1 MKLYKRVLKLH
12 QFRNLGKNL
21 PTDLLLNSG
30 FEKHGELVVLVGENN
45 VGKSNV
51 LEALKAFN
59 DTDIKLC
66 NENDY
71 FKAHE
76 FEDAVLSL
84 EEETS
89 LNNETI
95 DFSCVD
101 LKIRYKEVSK
111 GLKELSKTLIS
122 YPFEK
127 HVEAL
132 SEQCSNSVYIPTNN
146 NDYSNI
152 CTFVNNF
159 INLIASYNLLESFLD
174 FYKEKLKLSELV
186 TEYANATNNLFFK
199 ELIKHVSGNS
209 EWIKNFCQC
218 IKEIIKHNTP
228 DKKYNT
234 DEFFVMGQH
243 KQNQLAK
250 IYSYFK
256 KLSEGEIKP
265 QNEDIL
271 KKLKSLDE
279 IFKTTDFTKFTPE
292 TEVKDIIKE
301 IDEKYPINEN
311 FKQQFRTFRLNI
323 GNLKKKIKNSLKYLE
338 KTREDFERK
347 KERLI
352 REIENDCKNQK
363 VLKFNYDVLLD
374 NIQQIC
380 KNYIASHA
388 VNDVSKDIKSMMCQ
402 LYLKKIDLLVN
413 SEIEQYRYNDF
424 LESAR
429 KFLWENIKTL
439 DEKSGVHLFP
449 KNIDEIK
456 QKFEANK
463 EKFQQS
469 KNYSEFAEYCREC
482 NPYTAFQGLRNR
494 VNFPLKDH
502 SLDKFVPNMREYKE
516 LKITDNDL
524 KTALL
529 TCLDYSSPSEFD
541 QSDWFF
547 RNSLFRKMDFHPN
560 TIWNTFGKI
569 LNYKNFDQKNLKY
582 EQALEIMFDKNNDLE
597 VYSIYNKLFN
607 IPKKYLQEINQES
620 LKEIKQSKYP
630 FNIEA
635 KGEYNNNVWQL
646 EFFNGKNSL
655 LFKINFTE
663 ILENIAEI
671 MEYNMQLKMDSSIA
685 KEFNELLAI
694 TQDSPQDNYQL
705 KIHVQHNNKFYDY
718 SKKSTAYEIK
728 LEIHDCRKSDN
739 QNPIILSQQSTG
751 FQWAFNFMFGFLYNV
766 GSNFS
771 FNKNIIYVMDEPA
784 THLSVPARKEFRKF
798 LKEYAHKNHV
808 TFVLATHDPF
818 LVDTDHLD
826 EIRIVEKKEEGS
838 AIENTF
844 NYPLNNAGK
853 DSDALDKIKRSLGV
867 SQNVF
872 HNPQKHRIIFVE
884 GITDYCYLS
893 AFKLYFNEREF
904 KNAPIP
910 FTFLPISGL
919 KKNQTG
925 MKETIQKLHELDN
938 DPIVLIDDDR
948 KDGSDPQNAKSEQF
962 KRANEEMPDPITILQ
977 LSSCDENFKQIEDCF
992 STNDKEKYAKNKRME
1007 LAMSFKTR
1015 LLYSEKD
1022 DVVGEET
1029 KKNFLKLFEW
1039 IKERVKQPND

>member
-1 MKLYKRVLKLH
+1 MKFYKRVLKLH
-12 QFRNLGKNL
+12 HFRNLGKNL
-21 PTDLLLNSG
+21 PTELLLNSS
-30 FEKHGELVVLVGENN
+30 FEKHGGLVVLVGENN

-51 LEALKAFN
+51 LEALTIFN
-59 DTDIKLC
+59 DADIKLC
-66 NENDY
+66 SEEYY
-71 FKAHE
+71 FKNHKK
-76 FEDAVLSL
+76 DTLLSL
-84 EEETS
+84 EEEAT
-89 LNNETI
+89 LDHKITG
-95 DFSCVD
+95 FSCMD
-101 LKIRYKEVSK
+101 LKIQSKEISCN
-111 GLKELSKTLIS
+111 LKELSKTLIS

-159 INLIASYNLLESFLD
+159 INLITSYNLLESFLD

-186 TEYANATNNLFFK
+186 TEYANATDNLLFK
-199 ELIKHVSGNS
+199 ELIKYVSGNS
-209 EWIKNFCQC
+209 EGIKNFCQC
-218 IKEIIKHNTP
+218 IKEIIKRNTP

-234 DEFFVMGQH
+234 DEFFVMWQH

-256 KLSEGEIKP
+256 KLSEDEIKP

-271 KKLKSLDE
+271 KKLKGLDE

-311 FKQQFRTFRLNI
+311 FKQQFRTFRSNI
-323 GNLKKKIKNSLKYLE
+323 ISLKKEIKNSLKNLD
-338 KTREDFERK
+338 KIREDFERN
-347 KERLI
+347 KESWI
-352 REIENDCKNQK
+352 KEIGNDCKNQK
-363 VLKFNYDVLLD
+363 TLEFNYDVLLD

-380 KNYIASHA
+380 KKYIASH
-388 VNDVSKDIKSMMCQ
+388 VVSDESKDIKSMMCQ
-402 LYLKKIDLLVN
+402 FYLEKMELLSNSKIRRYQYDDLLK
-413 SEIEQYRYNDF
+413 
-424 LESAR
+424 SAR
-429 KFLWENIKTL
+429 ISLWEDIKTL

-449 KNIDEIK
+449 KNIGEIK
-456 QKFEANK
+456 DKFEANK
-463 EKFQQS
+463 EKVKQS
-469 KNYSEFAEYCREC
+469 KNYFEFAEYCREC
-482 NPYTAFQGLRNR
+482 NPYTAFQNLRNK
-494 VNFPLKDH
+494 VQFPLSGGLSYKF
-502 SLDKFVPNMREYKE
+502 DKLVPTIKEYKE

-524 KTALL
+524 KTTLF
-529 TCLDYSSPSEFD
+529 TFFDYSSPSEFD
-541 QSDWFF
+541 QWDWFF

-560 TIWNTFGKI
+560 TIWNFFGSI
-569 LNYKNFDQKNLKY
+569 LKDG
-582 EQALEIMFDKNNDLE
+582 QALQIIMFDKNNDL
-597 VYSIYNKLFN
+597 VIYDSEKSFN
-607 IPKKYLQEINQES
+607 IPEKYLQEIDQES
-620 LKEIKQSKYP
+620 LKEIRQSKHLFP
-630 FNIEA
+630 IEV
-635 KGEYNNNVWQL
+635 KRKYNNNVCQF
-646 EFFNGKNSL
+646 EFFKKDTSHL
-655 LFKINFTE
+655 LFKVNFTE
-663 ILENIAEI
+663 ILENLAEI
-671 MEYNMQLKMDSSIA
+671 LEYNMQLKIDSLIT
-685 KEFNELLAI
+685 KEFNRLLAI
-694 TQDSPQDNYQL
+694 AEDSPQDSYQL
-705 KIHVQHNNKFYDY
+705 KIRIRHNNKFYDY
-718 SKKSTAYEIK
+718 SKQSTAYEIK
-728 LEIHDCRKSDN
+728 LEIYDCRKSDN
-739 QNPIILSQQSTG
+739 QKPIILSQQSTG
-751 FQWAFNFMFGFLYNV
+751 FQWAFNFVFNFLYNV

-784 THLSVPARKEFRKF
+784 AHLSVPARKEFRKF
-798 LKEYAHKNHV
+798 LKEYAHKHNT

-844 NYPLNNAGK
+844 NYSLKNDANRN
-853 DSDALDKIKRSLGV
+853 SDALDKIKRSLGV

-884 GITDYCYLS
+884 GTTDYCYLS

-904 KNAPIP
+904 KNDPIP

-919 KKNQTG
+919 KKEPNE

-948 KDGSDPQNAKSEQF
+948 KDGSDPQKAKSKQF

-992 STNDKEKYAKNKRME
+992 SANDKEKYAKNKRME
-1007 LAMSFKTR
+1007 LAMAFKTR

>member
-1 MKLYKRVLKLH
+1 MKLHKRVLKLH
-12 QFRNLGKNL
+12 QFRNLGKKS
-21 PTDLLLNSG
+21 PTGLLLNSS
-30 FEKHGELVVLVGENN
+30 FEKHGELVILVGENN
-45 VGKSNV
+45 VGKSNI

-59 DTDIKLC
+59 DTGIKLC
-66 NENDY
+66 NEKDY
-71 FKAHE
+71 SKAHE
-76 FEDAVLSL
+76 SEDAVLSL

-89 LNNETI
+89 RNNETI

-122 YPFEK
+122 YPF
-127 HVEAL
+127 
-132 SEQCSNSVYIPTNN
+132 SVFIG
-146 NDYSNI
+146 S
-152 CTFVNNF
+152 F
-159 INLIASYNLLESFLD
+159 INLIMSYGILDSFLK
-174 FYKEKLKLSELV
+174 FYKEKLKLSAFS
-186 TEYANATNNLFFK
+186 TKQNHNLLFK
-199 ELIKHVSGNS
+199 ELVKHLSGSS
-209 EWIKNFCQC
+209 ELIKNFCQC
-218 IKEIIKHNTP
+218 VREIIECNTP
-228 DKKYNT
+228 NKNHKPNQ
-234 DEFFVMGQH
+234 FFIIG
-243 KQNQLAK
+243 KNRQNQLAK
-250 IYSYFK
+250 FYSHFE
-256 KLSEGEIKP
+256 KLSASEVKP
-265 QNEDIL
+265 QDMEDIL

-279 IFKTTDFTKFTPE
+279 IFKTTGFNTKFTPK

-311 FKQQFRTFRLNI
+311 FKKQFEEFESN
-323 GNLKKKIKNSLKYLE
+323 IKNLDEMK
-338 KTREDFERK
+338 KDFERK
-347 KERLI
+347 KESLI
-352 REIENDCKNQK
+352 LEIEDYCKNQK
-363 VLKFNYDVLLD
+363 TLEFNYDVLLD
-374 NIQQIC
+374 NIQQTC
-380 KNYIASHA
+380 KEYIASH
-388 VNDVSKDIKSMMCQ
+388 VINNESKDMKYMMCQ
-402 LYLKKIDLLVN
+402 FYLKQIDLLAN
-413 SEIEQYRYNDF
+413 SEIEQYRYSDF
-424 LESAR
+424 FESAR
-429 KFLWENIKTL
+429 KSLWENIKTL

-469 KNYSEFAEYCREC
+469 KNYSEFAKCCREC

-494 VNFPLKDH
+494 VNFPLKNH
-502 SLDKFVPNMREYKE
+502 SLDKFVPTMKEYKE
-516 LKITDNDL
+516 LKITDSDL

-529 TCLDYSSPSEFD
+529 TCLDHSSPSEFD

-569 LNYKNFDQKNLKY
+569 LNYKNFDQKDLKY
-582 EQALEIMFDKNNDLE
+582 KQALEIMFDKNNDLE

-607 IPKKYLQEINQES
+607 IPKKYLQKINQES

-646 EFFNGKNSL
+646 EFFNDKSSL

-671 MEYNMQLKMDSSIA
+671 LEYNMQSRIDSLIA
-685 KEFNELLAI
+685 KEFNKLLAI
-694 TQDSPQDNYQL
+694 AQDSPQDNYQL
-705 KIHVQHNNKFYDY
+705 KIHVRHNNKFSRD
-718 SKKSTAYEIK
+718 KESTAYEIK

-739 QNPIILSQQSTG
+739 QKPIILSQQSTG

-771 FNKNIIYVMDEPA
+771 FNHNIIYVMDEPA
-784 THLSVPARKEFRKF
+784 AHLSVPGRKEFRKF
-798 LKEYAHKNHV
+798 LKEYAHKHNT

-844 NYPLNNAGK
+844 NYSLKNDANRN
-853 DSDALDKIKRSLGV
+853 SDALDKIKRFLGV

-884 GITDYCYLS
+884 GTTDYCYLS

-904 KNAPIP
+904 KNDPIP

-919 KKNQTG
+919 KDNQTN
-925 MKETIQKLHELDN
+925 MQKTIQKLRKLDN
-938 DPIVLIDDDR
+938 NPIVLIDDDR
-948 KDGSDPQNAKSEQF
+948 KDGSDPQKAKSEQF
-962 KRANEEMPDPITILQ
+962 KKANEEMPDPITILQ

-992 STNDKEKYAKNKRME
+992 SANDREKYAKNKCME
-1007 LAMSFKTR
+1007 LAMAFKTR

>member
-21 PTDLLLNSG
+21 PTELLLNSS
-30 FEKHGELVVLVGENN
+30 FEKHGELVILVGENN
-45 VGKSNV
+45 VGKSNI

-71 FKAHE
+71 FKSHE
-76 FEDAVLSL
+76 SEDAVLSL
-84 EEETS
+84 EEEIS
-89 LNNETI
+89 LNHKTI

-101 LKIRYKEVSK
+101 LKIQTEEIGD
-111 GLKELSKTLIS
+111 GLKELSKTLIV

-132 SEQCSNSVYIPTNN
+132 VEQCSKIVFIPSNN

-152 CTFVNNF
+152 CTFVSSF
-159 INLIASYNLLESFLD
+159 TNLIDSYNQLKPFLH
-174 FYKEKLKLSELV
+174 FY
-186 TEYANATNNLFFK
+186 K
-199 ELIKHVSGNS
+199 ELIKYVSGNS
-209 EWIKNFCQC
+209 EWIKTFCQC

-228 DKKYNT
+228 NKKCNS
-234 DEFFVMGQH
+234 DDFFVMGKH
-243 KQNQLAK
+243 KQNQLSK
-250 IYSYFK
+250 IYSRFK
-256 KLSEGEIKP
+256 ELSGNEIKTKDM
-265 QNEDIL
+265 EYIS
-271 KKLKSLDE
+271 KKIKSLDE
-279 IFKTTDFTKFTPE
+279 AFNTTDFNEKFAPRIKILQNE
-292 TEVKDIIKE
+292 QSQERLSEFIKDIIKE

-311 FKQQFRTFRLNI
+311 FKQQFRTFRSSI
-323 GNLKKKIKNSLKYLE
+323 ISIKKKIKNSLKDLN
-338 KTREDFERK
+338 KTRKDFEQE
-347 KERLI
+347 KELLI
-352 REIENDCKNQK
+352 QEIEDYCKNQK
-363 VLKFNYDVLLD
+363 TLEFNYNVLID

-380 KNYIASHA
+380 KEYIASHA
-388 VNDVSKDIKSMMCQ
+388 INDESKDMKYMMCQ
-402 LYLKKIDLLVN
+402 FYLKQIDLLAN
-413 SEIEQYRYNDF
+413 SEIEQYRYSDF
-424 LESAR
+424 FESAR
-429 KFLWENIKTL
+429 KSLWESIKTL

-482 NPYTAFQGLRNR
+482 NPYTAFQDLGNR
-494 VNFPLKDH
+494 VNFPLKNH
-502 SLDKFVPNMREYKE
+502 SLDKFVPNMREYKD
-516 LKITDNDL
+516 LKITDSDL

-529 TCLDYSSPSEFD
+529 TGLDYSSPSEFE
-541 QSDWFF
+541 SDWFF

-569 LNYKNFDQKNLKY
+569 LNYKNFDQKNLKH

-597 VYSIYNKLFN
+597 VYSI
-607 IPKKYLQEINQES
+607 
-620 LKEIKQSKYP
+620 
-630 FNIEA
+630 
-635 KGEYNNNVWQL
+635 
-646 EFFNGKNSL
+646 EFFNDKSSL
-655 LFKINFTE
+655 LFKVNFTE

-671 MEYNMQLKMDSSIA
+671 LEYNMQSRIDSLIA
-685 KEFNELLAI
+685 KEFNKLLAI
-694 TQDSPQDNYQL
+694 SQDDHQANYQL
-705 KIHVQHNNKFYDY
+705 KIRVRHNNKFFRE
-718 SKKSTAYEIK
+718 KCTAYEIK
-728 LEIHDCRKSDN
+728 LEIYDCRKSDN
-739 QNPIILSQQSTG
+739 QKSIILSQQSTG
-751 FQWAFNFMFGFLYNV
+751 FQWAFNFMFGFLYNM

-798 LKEYAHKNHV
+798 LKEYAHKHNT

-838 AIENTF
+838 AIENNF
-844 NYPLNNAGK
+844 NYSLKNDASRN
-853 DSDALDKIKRSLGV
+853 SDALDKIKRSFGV
-867 SQNVF
+867 GQHVF

-884 GITDYCYLS
+884 GTTDYCYLS

-904 KNAPIP
+904 KNDPIP

-919 KKNQTG
+919 KKEPNE

-948 KDGSDPQNAKSEQF
+948 KCDLDQNAKSEQF
-962 KRANEEMPDPITILQ
+962 KKANEEMHDPITILQ
-977 LSSCDENFKQIEDCF
+977 LSSYDENFKQIEDCF
-992 STNDKEKYAKNKRME
+992 SANDREKYAKNKRME
-1007 LAMSFKTR
+1007 LAMAFKAR

-1022 DVVGEET
+1022 DVVSEET
-1029 KKNFLKLFEW
+1029 KNNFKKLFEW

>member
-1 MKLYKRVLKLH
+1 
-12 QFRNLGKNL
+12 
-21 PTDLLLNSG
+21 
-30 FEKHGELVVLVGENN
+30 
-45 VGKSNV
+45 
-51 LEALKAFN
+51 
-59 DTDIKLC
+59 
-66 NENDY
+66 
-71 FKAHE
+71 
-76 FEDAVLSL
+76 
-84 EEETS
+84 
-89 LNNETI
+89 
-95 DFSCVD
+95 
-101 LKIRYKEVSK
+101 
-111 GLKELSKTLIS
+111 
-122 YPFEK
+122 
-127 HVEAL
+127 
-132 SEQCSNSVYIPTNN
+132 
-146 NDYSNI
+146 
-152 CTFVNNF
+152 
-159 INLIASYNLLESFLD
+159 
-174 FYKEKLKLSELV
+174 
-186 TEYANATNNLFFK
+186 
-199 ELIKHVSGNS
+199 
-209 EWIKNFCQC
+209 
-218 IKEIIKHNTP
+218 
-228 DKKYNT
+228 
-234 DEFFVMGQH
+234 MG
-243 KQNQLAK
+243 
-250 IYSYFK
+250 
-256 KLSEGEIKP
+256 
-265 QNEDIL
+265 DIL

-279 IFKTTDFTKFTPE
+279 IFKTTGFNKKFIPK

-301 IDEKYPINEN
+301 IDEKYPINKN
-311 FKQQFRTFRLNI
+311 FKQQFRTFRSSII
-323 GNLKKKIKNSLKYLE
+323 GIKKKIKNSLKDLD
-338 KTREDFERK
+338 KTRKDFEEDK
-347 KERLI
+347 KSLI
-352 REIENDCKNQK
+352 REIEDYCKNQK
-363 VLKFNYDVLLD
+363 TLEFNYDVLLD

-380 KNYIASHA
+380 KECATSH
-388 VNDVSKDIKSMMCQ
+388 VINDESKDMKYMMCQ
-402 LYLKKIDLLVN
+402 FYLKQIDLLAN
-413 SEIEQYRYNDF
+413 SEIEQYRYSDF
-424 LESAR
+424 FESAR
-429 KFLWENIKTL
+429 KSLWENIKTL

-469 KNYSEFAEYCREC
+469 KNYSEFAEYCRKC

-494 VNFPLKDH
+494 VNFPLKNH
-502 SLDKFVPNMREYKE
+502 SLDKFVPNMREYKK
-516 LKITDNDL
+516 LKITDSNL

-529 TCLDYSSPSEFD
+529 TRLDYSSPSEFD

-569 LNYKNFDQKNLKY
+569 LNDKNFDQKNLKY

-635 KGEYNNNVWQL
+635 KGKYNDNVWQL
-646 EFFNGKNSL
+646 EFFNDKNSL

-663 ILENIAEI
+663 TLENIAEI
-671 MEYNMQLKMDSSIA
+671 MEYNMQLKIDSLIA
-685 KEFNELLAI
+685 KEFNKLLAI
-694 TQDSPQDNYQL
+694 AQDDHQDNYQL
-705 KIHVQHNNKFYDY
+705 KIRVRYNSKFLREY
-718 SKKSTAYEIK
+718 KRVAYEIK
-728 LEIHDCRKSDN
+728 LEIYDCRKSNN
-739 QNPIILSQQSTG
+739 QKPIILSQQSAG

-784 THLSVPARKEFRKF
+784 TPLSVPGRRGFRKL
-798 LKEYAHKNHV
+798 LKEYAHKNNT

-844 NYPLNNAGK
+844 NYSLKNDANRN
-853 DSDALDKIKRSLGV
+853 SDALDKIKRSFGV

-884 GITDYCYLS
+884 GTTDYCYLS

-904 KNAPIP
+904 KNDPIP

-919 KKNQTG
+919 KDNQTN
-925 MKETIQKLHELDN
+925 MQKTIQKLRKLDN
-938 DPIVLIDDDR
+938 NPIILIDDDR
-948 KDGSDPQNAKSEQF
+948 KDGSDPHKAKSEQF
-962 KRANEEMPDPITILQ
+962 KRANEEMPDSITILQ

-992 STNDKEKYAKNKRME
+992 SANDKEKYAKNKRME
-1007 LAMSFKTR
+1007 LAMAFKTR

>member
-12 QFRNLGKNL
+12 QFRNLGKKS
-21 PTDLLLNSG
+21 PTELLLNSS
-30 FEKHGELVVLVGENN
+30 FEKHGELVILVGENN
-45 VGKSNV
+45 VGKSNI

-71 FKAHE
+71 FKSHE
-76 FEDAVLSL
+76 FEDTILSL

-89 LNNETI
+89 RNNETI

-101 LKIRYKEVSK
+101 LKIQTKEIGE

-122 YPFEK
+122 YPF
-127 HVEAL
+127 
-132 SEQCSNSVYIPTNN
+132 SVFIGG
-146 NDYSNI
+146 
-152 CTFVNNF
+152 F
-159 INLIASYNLLESFLD
+159 INLIMSYGVLDSFLK
-174 FYKEKLKLSELV
+174 FYKEKLKLSAFS
-186 TEYANATNNLFFK
+186 TKQNHNLLFK
-199 ELIKHVSGNS
+199 ELVKHLSGSS
-209 EWIKNFCQC
+209 ELIKNFCQC
-218 IKEIIKHNTP
+218 VREIIECNTP
-228 DKKYNT
+228 NKNHKTNQ
-234 DEFFVMGQH
+234 FFIIG
-243 KQNQLAK
+243 KNRQNQLAK
-250 IYSYFK
+250 FYSHFE
-256 KLSEGEIKP
+256 KLSASEVKP
-265 QNEDIL
+265 QDMGDIL

-279 IFKTTDFTKFTPE
+279 IFKTTGFNKKFTPK

-311 FKQQFRTFRLNI
+311 FKKQFEEFESN
-323 GNLKKKIKNSLKYLE
+323 IKNLDEMK
-338 KTREDFERK
+338 KDFEQK
-347 KERLI
+347 KESLI
-352 REIENDCKNQK
+352 LEIEDYCKNQK
-363 VLKFNYDVLLD
+363 TLEFNYDVLLD

-380 KNYIASHA
+380 KEYATSHA
-388 VNDVSKDIKSMMCQ
+388 INDESKDMKYMMCQ
-402 LYLKKIDLLVN
+402 FYLKQIDLLAN
-413 SEIEQYRYNDF
+413 SEIEQYRYSDF
-424 LESAR
+424 FESAR
-429 KFLWENIKTL
+429 KSLWENIKTL

-502 SLDKFVPNMREYKE
+502 SLDEFVPNMREYKE
-516 LKITDNDL
+516 LKITDSDL
-524 KTALL
+524 KTALF
-529 TCLDYSSPSEFD
+529 TCLDYSSPSEFE
-541 QSDWFF
+541 SDWFF

-569 LNYKNFDQKNLKY
+569 LNYKNFDQKDLKY

-597 VYSIYNKLFN
+597 IYSGLDKPFV

-630 FNIEA
+630 FSIEA
-635 KGEYNNNVWQL
+635 KGEYNNNAWQL
-646 EFFNGKNSL
+646 EFFNNKSSF

-663 ILENIAEI
+663 ILENIAEVL
-671 MEYNMQLKMDSSIA
+671 EYNMQLKMDSLIA
-685 KEFNELLAI
+685 KEFNKLLAI
-694 TQDSPQDNYQL
+694 AQDDHQDNYQL
-705 KIHVQHNNKFYDY
+705 KIRVRHNNKFFRE
-718 SKKSTAYEIK
+718 KCTAYKIK

-739 QNPIILSQQSTG
+739 QKPIILSQQSIG

-784 THLSVPARKEFRKF
+784 AHLSVPARKEFRKF
-798 LKEYAHKNHV
+798 LKEYAHKHNT

-844 NYPLNNAGK
+844 NYSLKNDANRN
-853 DSDALDKIKRSLGV
+853 SDALDKIKRSLGV

-884 GITDYCYLS
+884 GTTDYCYLS

-904 KNAPIP
+904 KNDPIS

-919 KKNQTG
+919 KKEPNEMQ
-925 MKETIQKLHELDN
+925 KIIQKLRKLDN
-938 DPIVLIDDDR
+938 NPIVLIDDDR
-948 KDGSDPQNAKSEQF
+948 KDGSDPQKAKSEQF

-992 STNDKEKYAKNKRME
+992 STNDKEEYAKNKCME
-1007 LAMSFKTR
+1007 LAMAFKTR

>member
-21 PTDLLLNSG
+21 PTELLLNSS
-30 FEKHGELVVLVGENN
+30 FEKHGELVILVGENN
-45 VGKSNV
+45 VGKSNI

-66 NENDY
+66 NEKDY

-84 EEETS
+84 EEETIR
-89 LNNETI
+89 NNETI

-101 LKIRYKEVSK
+101 LKIQTKEIGE
-111 GLKELSKTLIS
+111 GLKELSKTLIV

-132 SEQCSNSVYIPTNN
+132 VEQCSKIVFIPSNN

-152 CTFVNNF
+152 CTFVSSF
-159 INLIASYNLLESFLD
+159 TNLIDSYNQLKPFLH
-174 FYKEKLKLSELV
+174 FY
-186 TEYANATNNLFFK
+186 K
-199 ELIKHVSGNS
+199 ELIKYVSGNS
-209 EWIKNFCQC
+209 EWIKTFCQC

-228 DKKYNT
+228 NKKCNS
-234 DEFFVMGQH
+234 DDFFVMVEH
-243 KQNQLAK
+243 KKKQLAK
-250 IYSYFK
+250 IYSRFK
-256 KLSEGEIKP
+256 KLNGNEIK
-265 QNEDIL
+265 
-271 KKLKSLDE
+271 
-279 IFKTTDFTKFTPE
+279 TKD
-292 TEVKDIIKE
+292 VKYIS
-301 IDEKYPINEN
+301 
-311 FKQQFRTFRLNI
+311 
-323 GNLKKKIKNSLKYLE
+323 KKIKS
-338 KTREDFERK
+338 
-347 KERLI
+347 
-352 REIENDCKNQK
+352 
-363 VLKFNYDVLLD
+363 
-374 NIQQIC
+374 
-380 KNYIASHA
+380 
-388 VNDVSKDIKSMMCQ
+388 
-402 LYLKKIDLLVN
+402 
-413 SEIEQYRYNDF
+413 
-424 LESAR
+424 
-429 KFLWENIKTL
+429 L

-469 KNYSEFAEYCREC
+469 KNYSEFAEYCRKC

-494 VNFPLKDH
+494 VNFPLKNH
-502 SLDKFVPNMREYKE
+502 SLDKFVPTMKEYKE

-529 TCLDYSSPSEFD
+529 TRLDYSSPSEFN

-547 RNSLFRKMDFHPN
+547 QNSLFRKMDFHPN

-569 LNYKNFDQKNLKY
+569 LNYKNFDQKNLKD
-582 EQALEIMFDKNNDLE
+582 EQALEIMFDENNDLE

-646 EFFNGKNSL
+646 EFFNDKSSF

-671 MEYNMQLKMDSSIA
+671 LEYNMQSRIDSLIA
-685 KEFNELLAI
+685 KEFNKLLAI
-694 TQDSPQDNYQL
+694 AQDDLQDNHQNNYQIEVDFKDDDLVFGYKL
-705 KIHVQHNNKFYDY
+705 KIY
-718 SKKSTAYEIK
+718 
-728 LEIHDCRKSDN
+728 DCRKSHE
-739 QNPIILSQQSTG
+739 QVVLKKQSTG

-771 FNKNIIYVMDEPA
+771 FNHNIIYVMDEPA

-798 LKEYAHKNHV
+798 LKEYAHKHNT
-808 TFVLATHDPF
+808 TFVLTTHDPF

-826 EIRIVEKKEEGS
+826 EIRIVEKEEQGS
-838 AIENTF
+838 AIKNGFSYDPKE
-844 NYPLNNAGK
+844 YASNN
-853 DSDALDKIKRSLGV
+853 SDALYQIKRSLGV

-872 HNPQKHRIIFVE
+872 HNPQKHRIIFAE
-884 GITDYCYLS
+884 GTTDYCYLT

-904 KNAPIP
+904 KNDPIP

-919 KKNQTG
+919 KKEPNEMQ
-925 MKETIQKLHELDN
+925 KTIQKLRKLDN
-938 DPIVLIDDDR
+938 NPIVLIDDDR
-948 KDGSDPQNAKSEQF
+948 KDGSDPQKAKSEQF

-977 LSSCDENFKQIEDCF
+977 LSSCDENFKQIEDGF
-992 STNDKEKYAKNKRME
+992 SANDREEYAQNKRME
-1007 LAMSFKTR
+1007 LAMAFKTR
-1015 LLYSEKD
+1015 LLYSGKD
-1022 DVVGEET
+1022 DAVSEET
-1029 KKNFLKLFEW
+1029 KENFKKLFEW
-1039 IKERVKQPND
+1039 ITKACNDSKTG

>member
-12 QFRNLGKNL
+12 HFRNLGKNL
-21 PTDLLLNSG
+21 PTELLLNSN
-30 FEKHGELVVLVGENN
+30 FEKHGGLVILVGENN
-45 VGKSNV
+45 VGKSNI

-71 FKAHE
+71 FKDHE
-76 FEDAVLSL
+76 SKEATLSL

-89 LNNETI
+89 LNNEGI

-101 LKIRYKEVSK
+101 LKIQTKEIGE
-111 GLKELSKTLIS
+111 GLKELSKTLIV

-132 SEQCSNSVYIPTNN
+132 REQCSNIVFIPINN

-152 CTFVNNF
+152 CTFVSNF
-159 INLIASYNLLESFLD
+159 TNLIDSYNQLKPFLH
-174 FYKEKLKLSELV
+174 FYKK
-186 TEYANATNNLFFK
+186 
-199 ELIKHVSGNS
+199 LIKHLSGNS
-209 EWIKNFCQC
+209 EWIKTQC
-218 IKEIIKHNTP
+218 VKEIIKYNTP
-228 DKKYNT
+228 NKECNSD
-234 DEFFVMGQH
+234 DFFVMGKH
-243 KQNQLAK
+243 KQNQLSE
-250 IYSYFK
+250 IYSRFK
-256 KLSEGEIKP
+256 KLSENEIKTKDVKYVS
-265 QNEDIL
+265 QKI
-271 KKLKSLDE
+271 KSLDE
-279 IFKTTDFTKFTPE
+279 IFKTTDFNTKFAPRIKILQNE
-292 TEVKDIIKE
+292 QSQERLSEFIEDIIKE
-301 IDEKYPINEN
+301 VDEKYPINEN
-311 FKQQFRTFRLNI
+311 FKQQFRTFRSNMI
-323 GNLKKKIKNSLKYLE
+323 SIKKKIKNSLKDLN
-338 KTREDFERK
+338 KTRKDFERK
-347 KERLI
+347 KESLI
-352 REIENDCKNQK
+352 REIEDYCKNQK
-363 VLKFNYDVLLD
+363 TLKFNYDVLLD

-380 KNYIASHA
+380 KEYAASHIAS
-388 VNDVSKDIKSMMCQ
+388 DESKDMKCMMCQ
-402 LYLKKIDLLVN
+402 LYLKQIDLLVN

-424 LESAR
+424 FESAR
-429 KFLWENIKTL
+429 KYLCENIKTL

-463 EKFQQS
+463 EKFKQS
-469 KNYSEFAEYCREC
+469 ESVSEIIRHCREC
-482 NPYTAFQGLRNR
+482 NPYTAFQGLRNK
-494 VNFPLKDH
+494 VNFPLKNH
-502 SLDKFVPNMREYKE
+502 SLDKFVPTMKECKE

-524 KTALL
+524 KTALF
-529 TCLDYSSPSEFD
+529 TGFDYSSPSEFE
-541 QSDWFF
+541 SDWFF
-547 RNSLFRKMDFHPN
+547 RNSLFRKMDFYPN

-597 VYSIYNKLFN
+597 VYSGLDKPFI

-646 EFFNGKNSL
+646 EFFNDKNSL

-671 MEYNMQLKMDSSIA
+671 MEYNMQLKMDSLIA
-685 KEFNELLAI
+685 KEFNKLLAI
-694 TQDSPQDNYQL
+694 AQDDHQDNYQL
-705 KIHVQHNNKFYDY
+705 KIHVRYNSKFLREY
-718 SKKSTAYEIK
+718 KCAAYKIK
-728 LEIHDCRKSDN
+728 LEIYDCRKSHE
-739 QNPIILSQQSTG
+739 QVVLKKQSTG

-784 THLSVPARKEFRKF
+784 THLSVPARKEFRQF
-798 LKEYAHKNHV
+798 LKEYAHKNNV

-826 EIRIVEKKEEGS
+826 EIRIVEKEEQGS
-838 AIENTF
+838 VIKNNF
-844 NYPLNNAGK
+844 NYSLKNDASK
-853 DSDALDKIKRSLGV
+853 DSDALYQIKRSLGV

-904 KNAPIP
+904 KNDPIP

-919 KKNQTG
+919 KKNQTD
-925 MKETIQKLHELDN
+925 MQKTIQKLRELDN
-938 DPIVLIDDDR
+938 NPIVLIDDDR
-948 KDGSDPQNAKSEQF
+948 KKDNPDLDPQNAKSEQF
-962 KRANEEMPDPITILQ
+962 KKANEEMPDPITILQ
-977 LSSCDENFKQIEDCF
+977 LSSCDENFKQIEHCF
-992 STNDKEKYAKNKRME
+992 SANDKEEYAKNKHME
-1007 LAMSFKTR
+1007 LAMAFKTK
-1015 LLYSEKD
+1015 LLYSGKD
-1022 DVVGEET
+1022 DVVTEET
-1029 KKNFLKLFEW
+1029 KKNFKKLFGW

>member
-1 MKLYKRVLKLH
+1 MKFYKRVLKLH
-12 QFRNLGKNL
+12 HFRNLGRNS
-21 PTDLLLNSG
+21 PTELLLNSS
-30 FEKHGELVVLVGENN
+30 FDEKHGGLVVLVGENN
-45 VGKSNV
+45 VGKSNI

-76 FEDAVLSL
+76 SENAVLSL

-89 LNNETI
+89 RNNETI

-122 YPFEK
+122 YPF
-127 HVEAL
+127 
-132 SEQCSNSVYIPTNN
+132 SVFIGG
-146 NDYSNI
+146 
-152 CTFVNNF
+152 F
-159 INLIASYNLLESFLD
+159 INLIMSYGILDSFLK
-174 FYKEKLKLSELV
+174 FYKEKLKLSAFS
-186 TEYANATNNLFFK
+186 TKQNHNLLFK
-199 ELIKHVSGNS
+199 ELVKHLSGSS
-209 EWIKNFCQC
+209 ELIKNFCQC
-218 IKEIIKHNTP
+218 IKKIIKRNTP

-311 FKQQFRTFRLNI
+311 FKQQFKTFRSSI
-323 GNLKKKIKNSLKYLE
+323 ISLKKKIKNSLKYLE

-363 VLKFNYDVLLD
+363 VLNFNYDVLLD

-380 KNYIASHA
+380 KNYIASH
-388 VNDVSKDIKSMMCQ
+388 VVSDESKDIKSMMCQ

-429 KFLWENIKTL
+429 KFLWEDIKTL

-494 VNFPLKDH
+494 VNFPLKNH
-502 SLDKFVPNMREYKE
+502 SLDKFVPTMKEYKE

-529 TCLDYSSPSEFD
+529 TRLDYSSPSEFD

-560 TIWNTFGKI
+560 TIWDTFGKI

-597 VYSIYNKLFN
+597 IYSIYNKLFN

-646 EFFNGKNSL
+646 EFFNDKSSL
-655 LFKINFTE
+655 LFKVNFTE

-671 MEYNMQLKMDSSIA
+671 LEYNMQSRIDSLIA

-694 TQDSPQDNYQL
+694 AQDDHQDNYQL
-705 KIHVQHNNKFYDY
+705 KIRVEYEP
-718 SKKSTAYEIK
+718 KSSCKIK
-728 LEIHDCRKSDN
+728 LEIYDCRKSDN
-739 QNPIILSQQSTG
+739 QKPIILSQQSAS

-771 FNKNIIYVMDEPA
+771 FNKNIIYVMDELA

-798 LKEYAHKNHV
+798 LKEYAHKHNT

-826 EIRIVEKKEEGS
+826 EIRIVEKETEGS
-838 AIENTF
+838 AIKNNF
-844 NYPLNNAGK
+844 NYSLKNDASRN
-853 DSDALDKIKRSLGV
+853 SDALDKIKRSLGV
-867 SQNVF
+867 GQHVF

-904 KNAPIP
+904 KNDPIP

-919 KKNQTG
+919 KDNQTN
-925 MKETIQKLHELDN
+925 MQKTIQKLRKLDN
-938 DPIVLIDDDR
+938 NPIILIDDDR
-948 KDGSDPQNAKSEQF
+948 KDGSDPQKAKSEQF
-962 KRANEEMPDPITILQ
+962 KKANEEMPDPITILQ
-977 LSSCDENFKQIEDCF
+977 LSSCDENFKQIEDGF
-992 STNDKEKYAKNKRME
+992 SANDREKYAKNKRME
-1007 LAMSFKTR
+1007 LAMAFKTR

-1039 IKERVKQPND
+1039 IAKECNDSKNRLKNNA

>member
-21 PTDLLLNSG
+21 PTELLLNSG
-30 FEKHGELVVLVGENN
+30 FEKHGELVILVGENN
-45 VGKSNV
+45 VGKSNI

-59 DTDIKLC
+59 DTGIKFC

-122 YPFEK
+122 YPF
-127 HVEAL
+127 
-132 SEQCSNSVYIPTNN
+132 SVFIGG
-146 NDYSNI
+146 
-152 CTFVNNF
+152 F
-159 INLIASYNLLESFLD
+159 INLIMSYGILDSFLK
-174 FYKEKLKLSELV
+174 FYKEKLKLSAFS
-186 TEYANATNNLFFK
+186 TKQNHNLLFK
-199 ELIKHVSGNS
+199 ELVKHLSGSS
-209 EWIKNFCQC
+209 ELIKNFCQC
-218 IKEIIKHNTP
+218 VKEIIECNTP
-228 DKKYNT
+228 NKNHKTNQ
-234 DEFFVMGQH
+234 FFIIG
-243 KQNQLAK
+243 KNRQNQLAK
-250 IYSYFK
+250 FYSRFK
-256 KLSEGEIKP
+256 KLNGNEIKTKDVEYIS
-265 QNEDIL
+265 NKI
-271 KKLKSLDE
+271 KSLDE
-279 IFKTTDFTKFTPE
+279 IFKTTGFNKKFTPK

-311 FKQQFRTFRLNI
+311 FKKQFEEFESN
-323 GNLKKKIKNSLKYLE
+323 IKNLDEMK
-338 KTREDFERK
+338 KDFERK
-347 KERLI
+347 KELLI
-352 REIENDCKNQK
+352 QKIEYYCKNQK
-363 VLKFNYDVLLD
+363 TLEFNDDVLLD

-380 KNYIASHA
+380 KEYATSH
-388 VNDVSKDIKSMMCQ
+388 VSNDESKDMKYMMCQ
-402 LYLKKIDLLVN
+402 FYLKQIDLLAN
-413 SEIEQYRYNDF
+413 SEIEQYRYSDF
-424 LESAR
+424 FESAR
-429 KFLWENIKTL
+429 KSLWENIKTL

-494 VNFPLKDH
+494 VNFPLKNH
-502 SLDKFVPNMREYKE
+502 SLDEFVPNMREYKE

-529 TCLDYSSPSEFD
+529 TCLDYSSPSEFK
-541 QSDWFF
+541 SDWFF
-547 RNSLFRKMDFHPN
+547 RNSLFRKIDFHP
-560 TIWNTFGKI
+560 I
-569 LNYKNFDQKNLKY
+569 
-582 EQALEIMFDKNNDLE
+582 
-597 VYSIYNKLFN
+597 
-607 IPKKYLQEINQES
+607 
-620 LKEIKQSKYP
+620 
-630 FNIEA
+630 NIEA

-646 EFFNGKNSL
+646 EFFNDKNSL
-655 LFKINFTE
+655 LLKINFTE

-671 MEYNMQLKMDSSIA
+671 MKYNMQLKMDSLIA
-685 KEFNELLAI
+685 KEFNKLLAI
-694 TQDSPQDNYQL
+694 SQDNHQDNYQL
-705 KIHVQHNNKFYDY
+705 KIHVRYNSKFLREYGHA
-718 SKKSTAYEIK
+718 TYEIK
-728 LEIHDCRKSDN
+728 LEIYDCRKSHE
-739 QNPIILSQQSTG
+739 QVVLKKQSTG

-784 THLSVPARKEFRKF
+784 THLSVPARKEFRQF

-826 EIRIVEKKEEGS
+826 EIRIVEKEEQGS
-838 AIENTF
+838 VIKNGFCYDDSREDAG
-844 NYPLNNAGK
+844 NN
-853 DSDALDKIKRSLGV
+853 SDALHQIKRSLGV
-867 SQNVF
+867 SQHVF

-884 GITDYCYLS
+884 GTIDYCYLS

-919 KKNQTG
+919 KKEPNE

-948 KDGSDPQNAKSEQF
+948 KDGSDPQKAKSEQF
-962 KRANEEMPDPITILQ
+962 KKANEEMPDPITILQ

-992 STNDKEKYAKNKRME
+992 SANDREEYAKNKRME
-1007 LAMSFKTR
+1007 LAMAFKTR
-1015 LLYSEKD
+1015 LLYSGKD
-1022 DVVGEET
+1022 DVVSEET